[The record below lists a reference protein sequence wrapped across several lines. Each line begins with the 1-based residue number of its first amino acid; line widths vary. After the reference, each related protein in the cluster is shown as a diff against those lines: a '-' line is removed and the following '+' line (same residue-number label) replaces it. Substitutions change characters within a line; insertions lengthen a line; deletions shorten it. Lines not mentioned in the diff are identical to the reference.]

1 MVVVNMML
9 TTLETKSAARLLED
23 LLALFTQWGA
33 PLDSHDDIKFQRK
46 VKRRNP
52 HVPFPRPSGRRA
64 VPILFGKEFRFVAS
78 EFIEKFRQRYVD
90 TAPGLY
96 IDRVVKDVFPVYSHG
111 DADVKGFIM
120 AGVSDLAGARLYPIV
135 VPADVI
141 DFSVS
146 LLGSKADRV
155 RFLCEL
161 ACVYRDAVRFGGQ
174 SVRVERGLVGSLRN
188 IVGLLRVVFGEY
200 CDDESA
206 DAGGGS
212 DDAGND

>member
-1 MVVVNMML
+1 ML
-9 TTLETKSAARLLED
+9 TGSETKSARRILED
-23 LLALFTQWGA
+23 LLALFAQWGE
-33 PLDSHDDIKFQRK
+33 PLDSHDDIKFQRQIDG
-46 VKRRNP
+46 RNANTGY
-52 HVPFPRPSGRRA
+52 PRSTGRRA

-200 CDDESA
+200 CDDEPA

>member
-1 MVVVNMML
+1 M
-9 TTLETKSAARLLED
+9 
-23 LLALFTQWGA
+23 
-33 PLDSHDDIKFQRK
+33 
-46 VKRRNP
+46 
-52 HVPFPRPSGRRA
+52 
-64 VPILFGKEFRFVAS
+64 AS
-78 EFIEKFRQRYVD
+78 ELIEKFRQRYVD

-200 CDDESA
+200 CDDEPA

-212 DDAGND
+212 DD

>member
-1 MVVVNMML
+1 MNGTM
-9 TTLETKSAARLLED
+9 TLNDLENKIAVRLLED
-23 LLALFTQWGA
+23 LLALFAQQGE
-33 PLDSHDDIKFQRK
+33 PLDCHDDIKFQRK
-46 VKRRNP
+46 VDGRNR
-52 HVPFPRPSGRRA
+52 HVVSPRPSGRRA
-64 VPILFGKEFRFVAS
+64 VPILFDKEFRFVAS
-78 EFIEKFRQRYVD
+78 ELIEKFRQRYVD
-90 TAPGLY
+90 AAPGLY
-96 IDRVVKDVFPVYSHG
+96 IDRPSGNVLPVYSHG
-111 DADVKGFIM
+111 DADAKGFIM
-120 AGVSDLAGARLYPIV
+120 ASVRDVAGARVYPIV
-135 VPADVI
+135 IPADVV